1 MSMYRGAYS
10 IIGGKGGKTEQALYK
25 SYIAKCEVP
34 TSRFVDTCVGAGNII
49 SLVAGQFD
57 EYAINDLD
65 MMNVSLFYGLVRH
78 NKETVEQA
86 IELEKSFEVKHGY
99 CDLDIINSPRTFRFR
114 AEEGRIKAAASALV
128 YKNYLFNGAGH
139 HMSPAKLKTRTKVWN
154 RRYMLGM
161 YDNLS
166 NCQISNIDLIKYLD
180 RELGDTEKM
189 ERSFYF
195 IDPPY
200 LEAQVNYV
208 DSDRCTAEDFHR
220 QLCQRVRQLKN
231 VMICGFESDLYTQEL
246 EAHGFYK
253 TLICEKYVS
262 ASSQKGT
269 RRKVKEFIWT
279 SYPV

>member
-1 MSMYRGAYS
+1 MYRGAYS
-10 IIGGKGGKTEQALYK
+10 IIGGKGGKTEQDLYK

-34 TSRFVDTCVGAGNII
+34 TSRFVDTCVGAGNIT
-49 SLVAGQFD
+49 SLVTGQFE

-65 MMNVSLFYGLVRH
+65 MVNVSLFYGLVKH

-86 IELEKSFEVKHGY
+86 IELEKSFEVNHGY
-99 CDLDIINSPRTFRFR
+99 CDLDIINSHRTFRFR
-114 AEEGRIKAAASALV
+114 NEEGRIKAAASALV
-128 YKNYLFNGAGH
+128 YKNYLFNGTGH
-139 HMSPAKLKTRTKVWN
+139 NISASKLKSRDKVWN

-180 RELGDTEKM
+180 RELEDTEKM
-189 ERSFYF
+189 KRSFYF

-208 DSDRCTAEDFHR
+208 DSVRCTAEDFHR

-231 VMICGFESDLYTQEL
+231 VMICGFESDLYTEEL

-262 ASSQKGT
+262 ASSQKGE